1 MTAPAIHTRKLA
13 LHYGRLEAVRSLDL
27 DVPRR
32 SIYAFLGAN
41 GAGKSTTLSMLI
53 NTLKPSSGEA
63 MVLGRLSTD
72 LQAKDFQ
79 KIGYVA
85 EPQEL
90 PDWMTGAQMVSFLR
104 RFYPHWDD
112 DFQKNLQG
120 TLAVPMQR
128 KIAHMSRGE
137 QMKLRLL
144 CSMAYRPELLILDE
158 PFSGLDPLVREELS
172 SGLLEL
178 VGEGDWTVILASHDV
193 DDVER
198 LADHAGIIAN
208 GRMLFSESI
217 EQLQQRYRRVT
228 ALFDGH
234 CAVSAAPKNWSS
246 VECDGSEL
254 RFVDDAFEP
263 THCRAALDQ
272 LCAVSN
278 IEERP
283 MSLKEIFVA
292 VSLRQRAERVGA

>member
-1 MTAPAIHTRKLA
+1 MTEFAIKTRKLSR
-13 LHYGRLEAVRSLDL
+13 HYGRLEAVRSLDL
-27 DVPRR
+27 EVPRR

-41 GAGKSTTLSMLI
+41 GAGKSTTLSMLV
-53 NTLKPSSGEA
+53 NTLQPTGGEA
-63 MVLGRLSTD
+63 IVLGRLSTE
-72 LQAKDFQ
+72 LRAKDFQ

-90 PDWMTGAQMVSFLR
+90 PDWMTGKQMIDFLR
-104 RFYPHWDD
+104 NFYPSWDD
-112 DFQKNLQG
+112 DFQRRLQG
-120 TLAVPMQR
+120 TLDVPMGRQ
-128 KIAHMSRGE
+128 IAHMSRGE

-198 LADHAGIIAN
+198 LADHAGIIAG
-208 GRMLFSESI
+208 GRMHFSESI

-228 ALFDGH
+228 AYYDGH
-234 CAVSAAPKNWSS
+234 CAASGAPTNWSS

-254 RFVDDAFEP
+254 RFIDDSFEEAR
-263 THCRAALDQ
+263 CRAALGQ
-272 LCAVSN
+272 LGTVAKM
-278 IEERP
+278 EDRP
-283 MSLKEIFVA
+283 LSLKEIFIA
-292 VSLRQRAERVGA
+292 VSRKQRGKVLVS